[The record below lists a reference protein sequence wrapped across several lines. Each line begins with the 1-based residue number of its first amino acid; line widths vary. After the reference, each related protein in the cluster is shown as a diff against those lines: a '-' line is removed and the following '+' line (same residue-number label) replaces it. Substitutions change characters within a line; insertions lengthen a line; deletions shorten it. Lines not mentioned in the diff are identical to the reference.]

1 MMTESIFLFFYFG
14 AKIPLTHYVQ
24 PNYSEHSQL
33 QFTQKKLGH
42 KTYIH
47 KNALAG
53 ATMGAYLHGL
63 MLNEFLITVH
73 YAF

>member
-1 MMTESIFLFFYFG
+1 M
-14 AKIPLTHYVQ
+14 PLTHQ
-24 PNYSEHSQL
+24 LYSEHSQL
-33 QFTQKKLGH
+33 QFTQNKLGH

-53 ATMGAYLHGL
+53 ACNNETCLHGL

-73 YAF
+73 YVF